1 MKSVETALQYQRNA
15 GAFTSISILS
25 IQCGISVESNE
36 NTRESSSKYTKFH
49 TKYCGNFMP
58 NQSSIYF
65 ERKKNAHTHT
75 YTYFLMPASHPV
87 PMNKKLR
94 RYIKNKKSKK
104 NKEIKHIM

>member
-1 MKSVETALQYQRNA
+1 MKSVEVYWKPHCNTKEMPEHSLQFQ
-15 GAFTSISILS
+15 FFLF
-25 IQCGISVESNE
+25 SVESNE
-36 NTRESSSKYTKFH
+36 NTRESSSTYTKFH

-87 PMNKKLR
+87 PMNKSVATV
-94 RYIKNKKSKK
+94 YQ
-104 NKEIKHIM
+104 E